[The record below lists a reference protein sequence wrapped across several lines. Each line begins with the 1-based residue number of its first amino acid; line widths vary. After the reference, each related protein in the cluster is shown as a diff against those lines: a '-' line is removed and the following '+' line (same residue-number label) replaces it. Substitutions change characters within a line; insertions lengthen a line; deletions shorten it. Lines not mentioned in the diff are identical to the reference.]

1 MILFRRISFWL
12 SLAGILAC
20 GLLVLR
26 MRAQLNEAAPPP
38 PIAPPAKPPMTAVA
52 ATGLVEA
59 LNENINIGVPAAGLI
74 TKLYVKVWDKVRA
87 GAPLLRLDDRDL
99 KAQLISQRAQVA
111 VAEATLRRV
120 QDQLGRLESVSDPRA
135 VSLDDLKTRR
145 SDVALAAAQLEA
157 ARAAVEQ
164 TDALIDRLV
173 VRAPRDATI
182 LQINNRVGE
191 YITPGAAT
199 APIVLGDTDELQV
212 RADVDEQIA
221 PRVRAG
227 SNAVGYVKGDSS
239 RPIDMEFVRIEP
251 FVVPKV
257 SLTGSSSERVD
268 TRVLQV
274 IFSFKSRPSQ
284 PVYVGQQMDIYIKD

>member
-1 MILFRRISFWL
+1 MIILRRISFWL
-12 SLAGILAC
+12 ALAGIVAC
-20 GLLVLR
+20 SALVLR
-26 MRAQLNEAAPPP
+26 MRAQLDEAAPLP
-38 PIAPPAKPPMTAVA
+38 PIAPPPKPLNTNVA

-59 LNENINIGVPAAGLI
+59 RYDNINIGVPTAGLI
-74 TKLYVKVWDKVRA
+74 VELYVKVWEKVSA

-99 KAQLISQRAQVA
+99 QAQLILQRAQVT
-111 VAEATLRRV
+111 VSEATLRRV
-120 QDQLGRLESVSDPRA
+120 QDQLSRLESVSDPRA
-135 VSLDDLKTRR
+135 VSQDDLKTRR
-145 SDVALAAAQLEA
+145 SDVALATAQVEA
-157 ARAAVEQ
+157 ARAAVTQ
-164 TDALIDRLV
+164 TNALIDRLI

-191 YITPGAAT
+191 YVVPGAAT

-221 PRVRAG
+221 PRVKAG
-227 SNAVGYVKGDSS
+227 SNAIGYVKGDTSS
-239 RPIDMEFVRIEP
+239 PIEMEFVRIEP

-274 IFSFKSRPSQ
+274 IFSFKNRPDR

>member
-1 MILFRRISFWL
+1 MIIFRRFSFWL
-12 SLAGILAC
+12 ALAGVLAC
-20 GLLVLR
+20 SVLVFR

-38 PIAPPAKPPMTAVA
+38 PVAPPIRPVAADVA

-59 LNENINIGVPAAGLI
+59 RDENINLGVPAAGVI
-74 TKLYVKVWDKVRA
+74 TDLYVKVWDRVPA

-99 KAQLISQRAQVA
+99 QAQLISQRAQVT

-135 VSLDDLKTRR
+135 VSLDDVKTRR

-164 TDALIDRLV
+164 THALIERLV
-173 VRAPRDATI
+173 VRAPRGGTI

-191 YITPGAAT
+191 YVSPGATT
-199 APIVLGDTDELQV
+199 APIVLGNTDELQV

-221 PRVRAG
+221 PRVKPGGQAT
-227 SNAVGYVKGDSS
+227 GYLKGDSS
-239 RPIDMEFVRIEP
+239 RPIPMEFVRIEP

-274 IFSFKSRPSQ
+274 IYRFKCRSDQ